1 MSDFLVGWHFIVGNT
16 VADKTAIPLSPSS
29 GFDQN
34 IETPKSMKARLPKGI
49 TLTLEGDYTMGGRV
63 LLLPING
70 KGRCKLDF
78 HGWDSDWKIKT
89 KAVEKNGK
97 QYLTVENS
105 KLGLQASRLTMRFEN
120 LFNDKQLSDTMNAF
134 LNENWQEILNELR
147 PSLSETISQIL
158 ISIISGT
165 FSRIPYNEIFSQ

>member
-1 MSDFLVGWHFIVGNT
+1 MRIWLVLGWRNKSVDYILRY
-16 VADKTAIPLSPSS
+16 ILLCS
-29 GFDQN
+29 GFDKN
-34 IETPKSMKARLPKGI
+34 LLTPKAMKARLPSGI
-49 TLTLEGDYTMGGRV
+49 TLTLEGDYTMDGRV

-70 KGRCKLDF
+70 RGKCKLDF

-89 KAVEKNGK
+89 KVVEKNGK
-97 QYLTVENS
+97 QYMAVDDS
-105 KLGLQASRLTMRFEN
+105 KLGFKASRLTMKFEN
-120 LFNDKQLSDTMNAF
+120 LFSDKQLSDTMNEF

-165 FSRIPYNEIFSQ
+165 FSRIPYNDIFAE

>member
-1 MSDFLVGWHFIVGNT
+1 
-16 VADKTAIPLSPSS
+16 
-29 GFDQN
+29 
-34 IETPKSMKARLPKGI
+34 MKAKLPGGV

-97 QYLTVENS
+97 QYMTIQDS
-105 KLGLQASRLTMRFEN
+105 KLGLKASRLTMDFEN
-120 LFNDKQLSDTMNAF
+120 LFNGDKQLSETMNTF

-158 ISIISGT
+158 ISIVSGT
-165 FSRIPYNEIFSQ
+165 FSRIPYDEIFTSEQ